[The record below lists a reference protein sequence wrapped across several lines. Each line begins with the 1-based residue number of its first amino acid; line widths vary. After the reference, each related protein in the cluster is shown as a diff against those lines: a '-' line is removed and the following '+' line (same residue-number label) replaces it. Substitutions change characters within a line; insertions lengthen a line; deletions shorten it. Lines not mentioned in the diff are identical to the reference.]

1 MTAPAQTRSNFNLI
15 DIEHFMAAKKVIES
29 VQIVIKTDD
38 GIKLNVASKGSAP
51 KGMLLAFELLP
62 ADRRQWLLE
71 QMRQSHDRLNATAAG
86 A

>member
-1 MTAPAQTRSNFNLI
+1 MTAPAQTRNNFNL
-15 DIEHFMAAKKVIES
+15 IEHFMAAKKVIES

-71 QMRQSHDRLNATAAG
+71 QMRLSHDRLNAKAAG
-86 A
+86 E